1 MTSATLAMLLALSA
15 FLAALVVAG
24 WLRLRARYRQELSD
38 RDASYKALLEI
49 NVRHYREIAERDA
62 RYRTLLEQ
70 AREGVVAE
78 TEGRVVF
85 ANPAAMEMFG
95 WTRDEDWAGRNI
107 LDLAGLESR
116 ETLAGIFGSPA
127 GTALPQRHV
136 IVGLKADGSRF
147 EMEITPAPMTFQGK
161 AATQAILRDITER
174 QKADEALRESEE
186 RYRLLFENNPQPMWV
201 FDDETLAFLAVND
214 AACQHYGYTREE
226 FLAMTMGDIRPPED
240 LPLVRGSL
248 ERDESKFRRAGIWR
262 HRRKNGTL
270 MEVEIASHAMQ
281 FAGRSAHLALA
292 TDVTERRRA
301 EEALRQSEQKYRDIF
316 DFATVGIYQSRHDG
330 SLITVNAPLA
340 EMLGY
345 DSSEDLMRINLDDVY
360 VDPDDRSKLIARY
373 EPEGKGQ
380 RLELRWK
387 KKDGKPIW
395 LEIDARTVRNAD
407 GSTRYFEGFV
417 HDISARRKSEE
428 EKRRLQEQLVQSQ
441 KMEAVGQLAGGIAH
455 DFNNLLTAIT
465 GYSELLLGE
474 LNPEDLRRSHAEE
487 IRKAGERA
495 ASLTQQLLAFSRRQ
509 VLEPKILDVNTVVS
523 DIERMLRRLIGE
535 HIELKTRK
543 EADIWKVR
551 ADPGQIEQAILNLV
565 INARDAMPRGGVLA
579 IETANAKLDETFA
592 LSHAPTQPG
601 DYVLVAVS
609 DTGVGITDDV
619 KVRLFEPFF
628 TTKERGKGTGLGL
641 STTYGIIKQSGGYLW
656 CETEVGSGTTFRV
669 FLPRVDEP
677 VTHPEPRPTPPPI
690 HPGDETVL
698 LVEDEPEV
706 RSLVQRILKTQG
718 YTVVTAANPDEAL
731 AVAREF
737 KGTIQVMVTD
747 VVMPGMSGLQLAERL
762 MPTRPNMRVLFVSGY
777 THDAIGHQG
786 VLDPGTAFLQ
796 KPFTPNALARKVREV
811 LEGARPRDLKN
822 P

>member
-1 MTSATLAMLLALSA
+1 MLVAVLA
-15 FLAALVVAG
+15 FLTALIGAG

-49 NVRHYREIAERDA
+49 NVRHYRDIAERDA
-62 RYRTLLEQ
+62 RYRNLLEQ

-78 TEGRVVF
+78 AEGRVVF

-95 WTRDEDWAGRNI
+95 WSRDEDWAGRS
-107 LDLAGLESR
+107 LVDLAAPEYR
-116 ETLAGIFGSPA
+116 ETLAAIFAAPA
-127 GTALPQRHV
+127 AAAPPRRQV
-136 IVGLKADGSRF
+136 VVGLKADGSRF

-161 AATQAILRDITER
+161 TATQAILRDITER
-174 QKADEALRESEE
+174 RRAEEALRESEE

-201 FDDETLAFLAVND
+201 YDNETLAFLAVND
-214 AACQHYGYTREE
+214 SACQHYGYTRAE
-226 FLAMTMGDIRPPED
+226 FLAMTLRDIRPSED
-240 LPLVRGSL
+240 VPVLLQNLKG
-248 ERDESKFRRAGIWR
+248 DEQKFRRGGVWR
-262 HRRKNGTL
+262 HRRKDGTL
-270 MEVEIASHAMQ
+270 MEVEIASHALQ
-281 FAGRSAHLALA
+281 FLGRPAQLVLA

-301 EEALRQSEQKYRDIF
+301 EEDLRQSEQKYRDIF
-316 DFATVGIYQSRHDG
+316 DFATVGIYQSRQDG

-345 DSSEDLMRINLDDVY
+345 DSPEDLMRRNLDEIY
-360 VDPDDRSKLIARY
+360 ADPADRTTLIGGY
-373 EPEGKGQ
+373 EPEGKGH

-395 LEIDARTVRNAD
+395 LELDTRTVRNAD

-417 HDISARRKSEE
+417 HDITDRRKSEE

-474 LNPEDLRRSHAEE
+474 LPPEDLRRSHAEE

-543 EADIWKVR
+543 EPDLWRVR

-565 INARDAMPRGGVLA
+565 INARDAMPRGGTLA
-579 IETANAKLDETFA
+579 IDTVNQTIDESFA
-592 LSHAPTQPG
+592 SAHVPTLPG
-601 DYVLVAVS
+601 DYVVVAVS
-609 DTGVGITDDV
+609 DTGIGIPDEV
-619 KVRLFEPFF
+619 KARLFEPFF

-656 CETEVGSGTTFRV
+656 CESEVGRGTTFRV

-677 VTHPEPRPTPPPI
+677 VTQPEARAIQPPI

-762 MPTRPNMRVLFVSGY
+762 LPTRPNMRVLFVSGY
-777 THDAIGHQG
+777 THESIGHQG

-811 LEGARPRDLKN
+811 LEGAPRDLKN

>member
-1 MTSATLAMLLALSA
+1 MTGAMPATLLALSA
-15 FLAALVVAG
+15 FLALLVLAG
-24 WLRLRARYRQELSD
+24 WLRLRSRYRQELAD

-49 NVRHYREIAERDA
+49 NVRHYRDIAERDA
-62 RYRTLLEQ
+62 RYRNLLEQ
-70 AREGVVAE
+70 AGEGVVAE
-78 TEGRVVF
+78 VEGRVVF
-85 ANPAAMEMFG
+85 ANPAAMKMFG
-95 WTRDEDWAGRNI
+95 WSRDEDWAGRSF
-107 LDLAGLESR
+107 LDLAAPESR
-116 ETLAGIFGSPA
+116 ETLTAIFDSPA
-127 GTALPQRHV
+127 ASPLPERPE
-136 IVGLKADGSRF
+136 IVGLKADGSCF
-147 EMEITPAPMTFQGK
+147 QMEVTPARMTFQGK
-161 AATQAILRDITER
+161 TATQAILRDITER
-174 QKADEALRESEE
+174 RRAEQALRESEE

-201 FDDETLAFLAVND
+201 FDDETLVFLAVND

-226 FLAMTMGDIRPPED
+226 FLGMTIRDIRPAED
-240 LPLVRGSL
+240 VPALLRNLETGVR
-248 ERDESKFRRAGIWR
+248 DFRRTGVWR
-262 HRRKNGTL
+262 HLKKNG
-270 MEVEIASHAMQ
+270 MPIEVEVASHALH
-281 FAGRSAHLALA
+281 FLGRSAHLVLA
-292 TDVTERRRA
+292 TDVTERKRA

-345 DSSEDLMRINLDDVY
+345 DSPEDLMQSNLDEIYADQEA
-360 VDPDDRSKLIARY
+360 RRELIARY
-373 EPEGKGQ
+373 EPQGKGH
-380 RLELRWK
+380 RLEVRWK
-387 KKDGKPIW
+387 RKDGTPIW
-395 LEIDARTVRNAD
+395 LELDARAVLNPD
-407 GSTRYFEGFV
+407 GTTRYFEGFV
-417 HDISARRKSEE
+417 HDITDRRKSEE

-474 LNPEDLRRSHAEE
+474 LPPEDPRRSHAEE

-509 VLEPKILDVNTVVS
+509 VLEPKVLDVNTVVS

-543 EADIWKVR
+543 EADLWKVR

-565 INARDAMPRGGVLA
+565 INARDAMPRGGTLA
-579 IETANAKLDETFA
+579 IETANSNLDESFA
-592 LSHAPTQPG
+592 RSHPPTRPG
-601 DYVLVAVS
+601 PYVLVAVS
-609 DTGVGITDDV
+609 DTGVGITDEV
-619 KVRLFEPFF
+619 KARLFEPFF

-641 STTYGIIKQSGGYLW
+641 STTYGIVKQSGGYVW
-656 CETEVGSGTTFRV
+656 CDTGVGRGTTFRV
-669 FLPRVDEP
+669 FLPRVNEP
-677 VTHPEPRPTPPPI
+677 VTQPEVRPVQAPI

-747 VVMPGMSGLQLAERL
+747 IVMPGMSGLQLAERL
-762 MPTRPNMRVLFVSGY
+762 LPTRPNMRVLFVSGY
-777 THDAIGHQG
+777 THDAIGPNG
-786 VLDPGTAFLQ
+786 VLEPGTAFLQ

-811 LEGARPRDLKN
+811 LESAPRHLKD

>member
-107 LDLAGLESR
+107 LDLAGPESR
-116 ETLAGIFGSPA
+116 EALAGIFGSHA

-174 QKADEALRESEE
+174 QKAEEALRESEE

-226 FLAMTMGDIRPPED
+226 FLAMTIGDIHPPED

-248 ERDESKFRRAGIWR
+248 EGDESKFRRAGVWR

-292 TDVTERRRA
+292 TDVTERKRA

-340 EMLGY
+340 AMLGY
-345 DSSEDLMRINLDDVY
+345 DSSEELMRTNLDDVY
-360 VDPDDRSKLIARY
+360 VDPDDRRKLIARY
-373 EPEGKGQ
+373 EPEGKGH

-417 HDISARRKSEE
+417 HDISARRKTEE

-474 LNPEDLRRSHAEE
+474 LTPEDLRRSHAEE

-495 ASLTQQLLAFSRRQ
+495 AALTQQLLAFSRRQ

-619 KVRLFEPFF
+619 KARLFEPFF

-677 VTHPEPRPTPPPI
+677 VTHPEPRAAPPPV

-811 LEGARPRDLKN
+811 LEGAPPRDLKN